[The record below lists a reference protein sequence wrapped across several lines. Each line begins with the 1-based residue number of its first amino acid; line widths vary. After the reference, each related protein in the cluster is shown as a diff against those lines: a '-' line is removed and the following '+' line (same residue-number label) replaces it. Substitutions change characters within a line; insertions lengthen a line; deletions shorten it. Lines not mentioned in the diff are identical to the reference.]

1 MYTKKKRIAGFPLK
15 AKGDETEDRGHGWEL
30 KIKNVKLMNPPKNR
44 VRVKSESGSLSLC
57 FPSLPYLVPILRD
70 SHSLYVVG
78 GKNKKGNDF
87 SPPLV
92 FHFELL

>member
-1 MYTKKKRIAGFPLK
+1 MLLEEKTKKAII
-15 AKGDETEDRGHGWEL
+15 TYT
-30 KIKNVKLMNPPKNR
+30 
-44 VRVKSESGSLSLC
+44 LC
-57 FPSLPYLVPILRD
+57 FPSLPH

-92 FHFELL
+92 FHFELLWQQIAEGIKL